1 MRLRNRAMAVVVLA
15 ATSVRVD
22 SAETRLATPAPMAR
36 PSYNVQYLD
45 GHAGLPGKVKGTLVV
60 LPDELQ
66 FLHKKKQ
73 TLFTLPVLAGT
84 WTSQSERRE
93 KTFGRAALV
102 VLTAPFWVILVG
114 TFMGDPPSLS
124 TSVHFVHVQSQTPSG
139 VEQVTFQCAKR
150 TCDAMVSRINAYAAA
165 APTPR

>member
-1 MRLRNRAMAVVVLA
+1 
-15 ATSVRVD
+15 
-22 SAETRLATPAPMAR
+22 
-36 PSYNVQYLD
+36 
-45 GHAGLPGKVKGTLVV
+45 
-60 LPDELQ
+60 
-66 FLHKKKQ
+66 
-73 TLFTLPVLAGT
+73 VLAGT

-102 VLTAPFWVILVG
+102 VLTAPLWMISVG

-139 VEQVTFQCAKR
+139 VEQVTFQCTRR
-150 TCDAMVSRINAYAAA
+150 TCDAMVSRINAYAPA